1 MKQKYISLITQTV
14 VVIVAAVMLVLARGF
29 TDLASLRVYVPSS
42 YYPSLVCILII
53 VFGVWGIIEDIQTIK
68 KSGAGDAFVIGIT
81 RNLLLTVGA
90 VVFVLLMWQFLDL
103 FYPAVFIATGVL
115 MFFLKPRTTG
125 LSKHI
130 GYCVMISAILF
141 GLFYVI
147 FDLLLQ
153 VRF

>member
-14 VVIVAAVMLVLARGF
+14 VVAIAAVMLVIAQGF
-29 TDLASLRVYVPSS
+29 KDLASLHVYVPSS

-53 VFGVWGIIEDIQTIK
+53 VFGIWGIIEDVQSIK
-68 KSGAGDAFVIGIT
+68 KSGAGDVFTIGIT
-81 RNLLLTVGA
+81 RNLLLTVGM
-90 VVFVLLMWQFLDL
+90 VVFVLLLWQFLDL

-115 MFFLKPRTTG
+115 TYFFKPRTTG
-125 LSKHI
+125 LAKHI
-130 GYCVMISAILF
+130 SYCVMISAILF
-141 GLFYVI
+141 SLFYVI